1 MKKKLIISISIILLA
16 AISLSLYK
24 GSKEYVAMCFFNTCR
39 KLSAE
44 FFDLSKSAGY
54 KKTPQKFFLSS
65 DNFNLSVIK
74 EDKINITVNGKKHE
88 VVEEVLFNY
97 EYIKEFYNILKVK
110 KAGLENVTLG
120 KNDVE
125 CKIYDVI
132 ISKDDFKKFC
142 QEVKTDKTYEYL
154 KYKVLKTAKSISEK
168 LGIKFSE
175 HAVLNVLDGIT
186 PQMPYLYK
194 KLSDDII
201 IKIYT
206 GKNRVC
212 RIYTSIDFEGIKM
225 SNATL
230 DIKISDGNKV
240 FNFVDA
246 YFSAQIEGK
255 KLFIYLTGFNDLQ
268 KPDNLKANIKGAI
281 SYNHINLLDTSL
293 LIETNKDEYSV
304 KGSHKSSEKSL
315 YINGMGN
322 ILVNEGGI
330 SFNYKNNLG
339 VLIFSANLK

>member
-125 CKIYDVI
+125 CKIYDVM
-132 ISKDDFKKFC
+132 
-142 QEVKTDKTYEYL
+142 
-154 KYKVLKTAKSISEK
+154 
-168 LGIKFSE
+168 
-175 HAVLNVLDGIT
+175 N
-186 PQMPYLYK
+186 
-194 KLSDDII
+194 
-201 IKIYT
+201 
-206 GKNRVC
+206 
-212 RIYTSIDFEGIKM
+212 
-225 SNATL
+225 
-230 DIKISDGNKV
+230 
-240 FNFVDA
+240 
-246 YFSAQIEGK
+246 
-255 KLFIYLTGFNDLQ
+255 LFILQAVETRYFQGFAELFE
-268 KPDNLKANIKGAI
+268 PVRKG
-281 SYNHINLLDTSL
+281 
-293 LIETNKDEYSV
+293 
-304 KGSHKSSEKSL
+304 
-315 YINGMGN
+315 
-322 ILVNEGGI
+322 
-330 SFNYKNNLG
+330 
-339 VLIFSANLK
+339 